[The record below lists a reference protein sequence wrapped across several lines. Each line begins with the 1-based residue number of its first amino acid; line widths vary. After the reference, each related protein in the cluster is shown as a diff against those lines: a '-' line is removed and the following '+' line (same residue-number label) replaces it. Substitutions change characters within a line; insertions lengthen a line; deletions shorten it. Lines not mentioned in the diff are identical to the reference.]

1 MRKDTARD
9 ARGARVM
16 GRVDAMAISRLWVRG
31 CDGRRRARRAVE
43 RDERRVGRRE
53 ANGVVHRASS
63 SSSSSRGVVVV
74 VARRRRRRRARA
86 ATDRTTHTRAAPT
99 PSTKVVIFYHG

>member
-1 MRKDTARD
+1 MRKDATPDDRD
-9 ARGARVM
+9 ARVM
-16 GRVDAMAISRLWVRG
+16 GRVAVMAISRLWVRG

-53 ANGVVHRASS
+53 ANDVARRAS

-74 VARRRRRRRARA
+74 VARVVVARA
-86 ATDRTTHTRAAPT
+86 ATDRTTHSRAAPT
-99 PSTKVVIFYHG
+99 NATKVVIFYHG

>member
-1 MRKDTARD
+1 MRKDATRD

-43 RDERRVGRRE
+43 RDDGRVDRRE
-53 ANGVVHRASS
+53 ATTTSC
-63 SSSSSRGVVVV
+63 
-74 VARRRRRRRARA
+74 VARRRRRLAVSSSSSRASSSRENA
-86 ATDRTTHTRAAPT
+86 ATDRTTHSRAAPT
-99 PSTKVVIFYHG
+99 RATKVVIFYHG

>member
-1 MRKDTARD
+1 MRKDKKTR

-43 RDERRVGRRE
+43 RDERRVDRRE
-53 ANGVVHRASS
+53 ANDVVRRA

-74 VARRRRRRRARA
+74 VVARVVVAGKRGDRPNDTLARGA
-86 ATDRTTHTRAAPT
+86 DARDEGGDFLPR
-99 PSTKVVIFYHG
+99 VE